1 MENKKTLTYL
11 LPFVIALFTAGGI
24 LLGSSI
30 SKGKDTRSY
39 GQEGTNYQ
47 KIQDIIQV
55 LDQRYV
61 DSVNAEELFEK
72 TISEMLHNLDPHSNY
87 IPADEL
93 KAMTEQIEGKFGGVG
108 IRFFVIRDTL
118 CVTNVLRNSP
128 SERAGLKAGDKIV
141 EIDGQ
146 NVASKRVNTDKV
158 KSLLKGKENTPVRL
172 KIVRDGKKVSK
183 KVIRGTIP
191 ISSVD
196 AAFMM
201 DGTTGFIHINS
212 FSQTTADEF
221 RQAANILLMS
231 GMEKLIL
238 DVRNNGG
245 GVLTAATDIVDEF
258 LPGGLT
264 IVETR
269 GEHYDERVY
278 KSTNRGSLKNTKLVV
293 LINEGSASASEI
305 LAGAIQDN
313 DRGTI
318 VGRRSFGKG
327 LVQEDVMLPDGS
339 NLRLTIARYYTPTG
353 RCIQKSYSGDIE
365 DYYGEYHDRY
375 SNGELYEIDSSLFV
389 DSLKFK
395 TPKGKVVYG
404 GGGIMPDVF
413 VPLDSAGFSYYVS
426 ELRFSNAFTTFAFDY
441 VQNKRN
447 KWKSA
452 LDFSRSFEVTNSVL
466 NQFAEF
472 GESEYQIP
480 KQPSAFEY
488 SKNLISRFIKSSIAQ
503 QLFIEEGYYRVVN
516 ETDNEVRAA
525 LKALR

>member
-1 MENKKTLTYL
+1 MENKKKYMYL
-11 LPFVIALFTAGGI
+11 LPLVIALFTAGGI
-24 LLGSSI
+24 LLGSTI
-30 SKGKDTRSY
+30 SSGNRQGYSQGETDYR
-39 GQEGTNYQ
+39 
-47 KIQDIIQV
+47 KIQDIIHV

-61 DSVNAEELFEK
+61 DSVDSDKLFEK
-72 TISEMLHNLDPHSNY
+72 TIGEMLHNLDPHSNY
-87 IPADEL
+87 IPANEL
-93 KAMTEQIEGKFGGVG
+93 TAMNEQIQGKFGGVG

-118 CVTNVLRNSP
+118 CVTNVLPNSP
-128 SERAGLKAGDKIV
+128 SQRAGLKAGDKIV

-146 NVASKRVNTDKV
+146 RVASKKVNTDKV
-158 KSLLKGKENTPVRL
+158 KSLLKGQENTPVRM
-172 KIVRDGKKVSK
+172 KIIRNGKKISK
-183 KVIRGTIP
+183 KVIRGSIP

-196 AAFMM
+196 AAYMM
-201 DGTTGFIHINS
+201 DKTTGFIHVNS

-221 RQAANILLMS
+221 RRAANSLLKS
-231 GMEKLIL
+231 GMKKLVL

-245 GVLTAATDIVDEF
+245 GVLTGATQIVDEF
-258 LPGGLT
+258 LPAGLK

-269 GEHYDERVY
+269 GEHYDEFVY
-278 KSTNRGSLKNTKLVV
+278 RSTERGALKNTKLVV

-313 DRGTI
+313 DRGVI

-327 LVQEDVMLPDGS
+327 LVQEDVKLADGS

-353 RCIQKSYSGDIE
+353 RCIQKSYAGDID

-375 SNGELYEIDSSLFV
+375 SNGELYEIDSSYFV
-389 DSLKFK
+389 DSLKFR

-413 VPLDSAGFSYYVS
+413 VPLDSSGFTYYVS

-452 LDFSRSFEVTNSVL
+452 LDFTRSFRVTGSVL
-466 NQFAEF
+466 NQFSSF

-480 KQPSAFEY
+480 RQPAAMEY
-488 SKNLISRFIKSSIAQ
+488 SKSIIAKFIKSSIAQ
-503 QLFIEEGYYRVVN
+503 QLFVEEGYYRVIN
-516 ETDNEVRAA
+516 ETDKEVLAA
-525 LKALR
+525 LKALK